1 MANQPQDNAPDIS
14 SADRDRIRKGTRL
27 LAAYVNFLRWA
38 GNFRRDEVTR
48 HPRHG
53 QVMML
58 SPLQSGRFAFAI
70 EDQRLLLGAQA
81 FEMAWLATMPFE
93 TAHVSDRLYL
103 STPGVQCLDVALP
116 ALTVGIFCDQRE
128 KREQM
133 AACSHVDPV
142 EIRVAAGRVA
152 DVGRPAG
159 QGIPIMPGDVVAGLQ
174 AQAIQRQDRG
184 NLSRFF

>member
-1 MANQPQDNAPDIS
+1 MANQPQNNAPDTPDT
-14 SADRDRIRKGTRL
+14 DRDRIRKATHL
-27 LAAYVNFLRWA
+27 LAAYVNFMRWA

-70 EDQRLLLGAQA
+70 EDRRLLLGAQA

-93 TAHVSDRLYL
+93 TAHVGDRLYL
-103 STPGVQCLDVALP
+103 STAGAQCLDVELP
-116 ALTVGIFCDQRE
+116 ALTLGIFCDLRE

-133 AACSHVDPV
+133 AGCSHVVPV
-142 EIRVAAGRVA
+142 EIRVAAGRVT
-152 DVGRPAG
+152 DVAPPAG
-159 QGIPIMPGDVVAGLQ
+159 QGIPLMPGDVVAALQ
-174 AQAIQRQDRG
+174 EQSRQQQDRR
-184 NLSRFF
+184 NLARFF

>member
-1 MANQPQDNAPDIS
+1 MANPTQNKAPDIS
-14 SADRDRIRKGTRL
+14 TPDRDRIRKGTRL
-27 LAAYVNFLRWA
+27 LAGYVNFLRWA

-70 EDQRLLLGAQA
+70 EERRLLLGAQA

-103 STPGVQCLDVALP
+103 STPGVQCLDVDLP
-116 ALTVGIFCDQRE
+116 ALTVGIFCDQRD

-142 EIRVAAGRVA
+142 EIRVAAGQVT
-152 DVGRPAG
+152 DVGSPVG
-159 QGIPIMPGDVVAGLQ
+159 QGIPIRPGDVVADLQ
-174 AQAIQRQDRG
+174 QQSRLQQDRS